1 MKTKIINESFDEKN
15 GTTIVTIQNKYG
27 HFTGVAMC
35 HPDDSFSPFQGERI
49 AATKANIEFLK
60 FRIKQTKAES
70 NGIKKLLSEDSQ
82 YEQEDNYDF
91 SEKDG
96 IHGDIEYLYVLDV
109 ANYSCNDIYYDTNIS
124 SSVYVGPVWKH
135 ALVKLER
142 YEKDIENFKDG
153 IEILKDSIVKMD
165 KERQEVLKRSKQNK

>member
-1 MKTKIINESFDEKN
+1 
-15 GTTIVTIQNKYG
+15 
-27 HFTGVAMC
+27 MC

-60 FRIKQTKAES
+60 FRIKQTKAEA
-70 NGIKKLLSEDSQ
+70 NGIKKLLS
-82 YEQEDNYDF
+82 DF
-91 SEKDG
+91 
-96 IHGDIEYLYVLDV
+96 
-109 ANYSCNDIYYDTNIS
+109 YYDTNIS

>member
-1 MKTKIINESFDEKN
+1 MKTKIVYEEFDKEN
-15 GTTIVTIQNKYG
+15 GISIVTIQNKYG
-27 HFTGVAMC
+27 RFTGMAMC

-60 FRIKQTKAES
+60 FRIKQTKAEA
-70 NGIKKLLSEDSQ
+70 NGIHKLLS
-82 YEQEDNYDF
+82 DF
-91 SEKDG
+91 
-96 IHGDIEYLYVLDV
+96 
-109 ANYSCNDIYYDTNIS
+109 YYDTNIS
-124 SSVYVGPVWKH
+124 SSAYVGPVWKH

-142 YEKDIENFKDG
+142 YEKDIENFKEG

>member
-70 NGIKKLLSEDSQ
+70 NGIKKLLS
-82 YEQEDNYDF
+82 DF
-91 SEKDG
+91 
-96 IHGDIEYLYVLDV
+96 
-109 ANYSCNDIYYDTNIS
+109 YYDTNIS